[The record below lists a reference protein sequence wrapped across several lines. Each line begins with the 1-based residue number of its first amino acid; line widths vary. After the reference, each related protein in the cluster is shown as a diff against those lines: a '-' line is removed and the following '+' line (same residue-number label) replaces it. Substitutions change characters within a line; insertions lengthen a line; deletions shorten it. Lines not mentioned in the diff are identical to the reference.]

1 MDIRVEAPT
10 VATMNAARARRV
22 LMVDDHVMFLQG
34 LKNLLAVLATDL
46 RVDTCGDLAQAA
58 QFVLL
63 TRYDLVLLDWHL
75 AECDGAVSLQRLR
88 EAGCMSRIVVLSG
101 ETGVGLIRGCIEQGA
116 AGFIPKTYSSEMM
129 VAALDRVLDGQ
140 IFVPAEALHAAG
152 TNAGGPT
159 ASPAGDG
166 RFAGLTA
173 RQIEVYRAAT
183 RGLPNKTIA
192 RELGIAESTVK
203 THLTAVFAVLGVR
216 NRTEAAYQA
225 SRDGIAIG

>member
-1 MDIRVEAPT
+1 MDIQLGLTT
-10 VATMNAARARRV
+10 VAPMEAANARPV

-34 LKNLLAVLATDL
+34 LKNLLSVLVPDL

-75 AECDGAVSLQRLR
+75 AECDGAISLLRLR

-101 ETGVGLIRGCIEQGA
+101 ETSVGLIRACIEKGA

-129 VAALDRVLDGQ
+129 VAALGKVLDGQ
-140 IFVPAEALHAAG
+140 IFVPAEALHASG
-152 TNAGGPT
+152 TNAGGTT
-159 ASPAGDG
+159 APAREGQ
-166 RFAGLTA
+166 FAGLTA

-183 RGLPNKTIA
+183 RGLPNKLIA

-203 THLTAVFAVLGVR
+203 SHLTAVFSALGVS

-225 SRDGIAIG
+225 SRDGTRIS